1 MPRQNRVTPTGELVA
16 VPDRGTLMGNR
27 GCLHSADGR
36 VLRSWQLKRW
46 IVCVLEFKGR
56 QRQVMKPGHYTEL
69 FFLDEPTALAAGHRP
84 CAECQRERF
93 NAFRRALATDRSGEN
108 VLWSAVEIDEQL
120 HSERLAPNHSKR
132 TYSARLDDLPD
143 GTFVYLPTQGGI
155 PLLVW
160 GDSLL
165 SWSAGEYTNR
175 ITRPSKVEAQV
186 LTPELTVS
194 AIRGG
199 YAPELHPTARAL
211 LTPKS

>member
-1 MPRQNRVTPTGELVA
+1 MPRQNRVTPTGGLVA
-16 VPDRGTLMGNR
+16 VPGRGTLMGNR

-56 QRQVMKPGHYTEL
+56 KRQVMKPGHYTEL

-93 NAFRRALATDRSGEN
+93 NAFRRALATDRGDEN
-108 VLWSAVEIDEQL
+108 VLRSAVEIDEQL
-120 HSERLAPNHSKR
+120 HSERLAPDRSKR
-132 TYSARLDDLPD
+132 THTARLNDLPN
-143 GTFVYLPTQGGI
+143 GTFIRLPSPSES
-155 PLLVW
+155 PLLAW
-160 GDSLL
+160 GNALL
-165 SWSAGEYTNR
+165 SWSASGYTDR
-175 ITRPSKVEAQV
+175 ITRPSKVEVQV

-199 YAPELHPTARAL
+199 YAPELHPTALAL
-211 LTPKS
+211 LDPKA